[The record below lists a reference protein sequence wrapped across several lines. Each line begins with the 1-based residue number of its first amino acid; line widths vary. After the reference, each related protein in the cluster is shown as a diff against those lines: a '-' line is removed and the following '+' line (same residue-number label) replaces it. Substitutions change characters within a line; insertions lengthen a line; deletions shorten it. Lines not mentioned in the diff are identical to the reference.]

1 MATGVG
7 NAKIMKKTSSTK
19 TPPNESEEMLAEY
32 KFDYSKAR
40 PNRFAGRINK
50 DRVVVMLD
58 ADVAEVFTTPE
69 AVNTVLRAVVA
80 ALPQNIKRKTSRK

>member
-1 MATGVG
+1 
-7 NAKIMKKTSSTK
+7 MKKTPSTK
-19 TPPNESEEMLAEY
+19 SPANESEEMLAEY

-40 PNRFAGRINK
+40 PNRFAGQLSK

-80 ALPQNIKRKTSRK
+80 ALPKNIGHKTNRK

>member
-1 MATGVG
+1 
-7 NAKIMKKTSSTK
+7 MKKTSSTK

>member
-1 MATGVG
+1 
-7 NAKIMKKTSSTK
+7 MKKTSSTK

-50 DRVVVMLD
+50 DQVVVKLD

-69 AVNTVLRAVVA
+69 AVNAVLRAVVT
-80 ALPQNIKRKTSRK
+80 ALPKNIKRKSNRKS